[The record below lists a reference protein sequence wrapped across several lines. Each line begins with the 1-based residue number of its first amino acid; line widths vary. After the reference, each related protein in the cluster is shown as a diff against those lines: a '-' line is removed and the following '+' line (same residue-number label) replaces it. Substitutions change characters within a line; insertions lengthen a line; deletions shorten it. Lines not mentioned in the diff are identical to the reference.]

1 MYSLNRI
8 YMYLCITS
16 NQDSIDK
23 DLNRV
28 IYLIYVF
35 LISIGVLKYDETLIG
50 YVNVVCKIL
59 VYLSPN

>member
-1 MYSLNRI
+1 MC
-8 YMYLCITS
+8 LCITS
-16 NQDSIDK
+16 NQDTIDK

-28 IYLIYVF
+28 IYLIDVF
-35 LISIGVLKYDETLIG
+35 LISIGVLKYDETPIG